1 MIYAWRTYVILAIYL
16 ITYCIYSPYIHITS
30 DKSIIT
36 YNRLL
41 SLIHLHELS
50 LLTNQTVSNPR
61 LTSWQLC
68 HQFRKFIETWPLETS
83 STSAMWQS
91 ANYNKAI
98 MHFQKLRLKSCHS
111 DRQAK
116 QSQRQQKRCA
126 NFPCQLMRN
135 PTSDQPIAAQQQS
148 VNRRKIES
156 SEARKFTP

>member
-1 MIYAWRTYVILAIYL
+1 MHCVHMWYL
-16 ITYCIYSPYIHITS
+16 RYNLLHIVN
-30 DKSIIT
+30 IPPT
-36 YNRLL
+36 YNIWQIDNHIQQNIKL
-41 SLIHLHELS
+41 LIHLHELS

-83 STSAMWQS
+83 STSAMQCG
-91 ANYNKAI
+91 NRQTMKEPRPKAI

-135 PTSDQPIAAQQQS
+135 PTSDQSQANNNLSIGG
-148 VNRRKIES
+148 K
-156 SEARKFTP
+156 